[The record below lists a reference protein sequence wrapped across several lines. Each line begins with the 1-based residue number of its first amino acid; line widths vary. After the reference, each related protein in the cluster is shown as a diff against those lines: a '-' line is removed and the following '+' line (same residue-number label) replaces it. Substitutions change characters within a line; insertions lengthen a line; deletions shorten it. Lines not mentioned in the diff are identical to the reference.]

1 MSARKVLAISL
12 TVLLLLMAL
21 PTMLA
26 QSGGSGG
33 SGSNA
38 TKSAPTSTTTARPN
52 SVPQIQQERRLVFVT
67 GKVVI
72 DDGTEPTERV
82 AIERVCNGLARREAY
97 ADSHGQFGFQIGGQ
111 SQIFQDATVG
121 SNYGFTRGSD
131 FGGSTLSQS
140 GTANPATQG
149 VTQQEL
155 MGCELRASA
164 PGFRSDNLSLAGR
177 QLFDNPNVG
186 TIVLHRL
193 GKVEG
198 TRVSATSLKAPKEAK
213 KAFEKAE
220 KDLTKGNK
228 QEAAAELN
236 KAIVAYPKY
245 AEALALLGQIDAA
258 DGKSAEAKKLFEQA
272 IDADK
277 QFLEPY
283 FGLAVLASKES
294 DWQAASNYSE
304 RALALNAYEY
314 PVAYYY
320 HAAANY
326 NLQKLDIAEKSAR
339 TARRLDSQHKIPR
352 IDYLLANILVRKG
365 DYPGAAE
372 QLKSFLAYQSSGPDA
387 DAAREMLKEAE
398 QRIATA
404 SPAPAQANK

>member
-1 MSARKVLAISL
+1 MSARKVLASSLISIF
-12 TVLLLLMAL
+12 LLVAV
-21 PTMLA
+21 PVLA

-33 SGSNA
+33 GGGSTA
-38 TKSAPTSTTTARPN
+38 SKPAPTTSTTTRPN
-52 SVPQIQQERRLVFVT
+52 SIPQIQQERRLVFVT
-67 GKVVI
+67 GKVVM
-72 DDGTEPTERV
+72 DDGTEPSERV

-111 SQIFQDATVG
+111 VQIFQDATVA
-121 SNYGFTRGSD
+121 SNYGLGNSS
-131 FGGSTLSQS
+131 FGGSTMSPSS
-140 GTANPATQG
+140 GMSPSTQG

-164 PGFRSDNLSLAGR
+164 PGFRSETLSLAGR

-198 TRVSATSLKAPKEAK
+198 TRVSATSLKAPRDAK

-220 KDLTKGNK
+220 KELKKGNK
-228 QEAAAELN
+228 DEAASDLN
-236 KAIVAYPKY
+236 KAIASYPQY
-245 AEALALLGQIDAA
+245 AEALSLLGQIDAS

-272 IDADK
+272 IAADK

-283 FGLAVLASKES
+283 FGLAVLASKEQ
-294 DWQAASNYSE
+294 DWKAASNYSE

-320 HAAANY
+320 HAVANY
-326 NLQKLDIAEKSAR
+326 NLEKLDVAEKSAR

-352 IDYLLANILVRKG
+352 IDYLLANILVRRG
-365 DYPGAAE
+365 DYPGAAA
-372 QLKSFLAYQSSGPDA
+372 QLRSYLQYQSSGADA
-387 DAAREMLKEAE
+387 DAARQMLHDVE
-398 QRIATA
+398 QRIASVA
-404 SPAPAQANK
+404 PGPAPANK